1 MKRYI
6 ISIISV
12 LLSLQASAEKIQG
25 TLSLTKPSMDAVCIY
40 DTEAKTATLGNGYTT
55 CIKTTCQGEVEIPGA
70 VTYQG
75 VAYKVAVGQFAF
87 RLCEEVTKVTVGEGV
102 EHIGDFAF
110 VGCAKMT
117 EIVLPSTLKTI
128 GAGAF
133 CNMKNLFTIRC
144 NATTAPTWQWNDVF
158 SPLGTKESMHKK
170 SLSSKLFVPKGSVE
184 SYMTTKFDGT
194 STGTLTKANEKVG
207 WQEAFS
213 NIIDDLNKGYEI
225 NSVEQLMAFR
235 DAVNN
240 GTVSSFKTTNFI
252 LTADLDMAAADGW
265 ESIGTLSNKFTGSFD
280 GNGHVI
286 KNLHVSG
293 NEPNMGLF
301 GYVENATI
309 YNLHLIDPVVNS
321 TKYAGALV
329 GSGQNMYV
337 KDILVTS
344 NITDDASY
352 TITSDASPAGGIV
365 GYAKDATIE
374 RCMFQGK
381 VKSPENCGGIVGK
394 VEGHGNIA
402 DCMVNCEVKNTKT
415 GDNIEVPGTGGIV
428 GSADAVY
435 IERCFAK
442 AYLYYSVNNPK
453 TRPGIVA
460 GDTYSDT
467 NASSIQNCA
476 YWKTIWDYSLL
487 NNSKLECTTKDNVGY
502 DQIKDMIQSY
512 TQPVLGSQNWFYFTG
527 AYLDNPVPATLKD
540 MFLANIVDKKDN
552 ASGFVYRMAGEG
564 NSSYVMVG
572 YTGDASE
579 ITIPATFNGK
589 NVIGIEAEVFMDNA
603 TLTKVL
609 FESPS
614 HITSIGD
621 RAFYNCN
628 GLTAIDLPD
637 AVLYVGVDAFAH
649 CDELTSFNIGQGLN
663 EVKGNIL
670 AYCPKLTTL
679 TATRGNNNH
688 FKCVDNVLLHCPAT
702 GLGLDSYV
710 IVCAAGKKGNYVVP
724 IEELENYIHFRDNCF
739 AGCTELTGIT
749 LPARKNENTG
759 CAYSLGKGMFDGA
772 YNLRYI
778 DMSDITTVNQT
789 IYNVDR
795 SDEKNPFYGLS
806 DYTIVYLP
814 AGHTTASGEPN
825 VVIGGTAYR
834 LELDE
839 EWDFE
844 PKVSTITTT
853 DGVGFN
859 RSIDPLI
866 VENTSKTDEQIT
878 VVEDGTEH
886 IVDIYNGTFEYTD
899 AGYTCYLPYSIDLS
913 EEENIK
919 VYKPTSVG
927 PYTGGSEDPL
937 NGKTVITFT
946 EVESKK
952 MDALTPYFLVL
963 SGDLSVY
970 LDTHDPVTIN
980 CDVENLWQ
988 LGDYEFKGTLVNI
1001 PNATLYDANKPA
1013 YLLQSDGN
1021 WHKVPQGQNNAYVR
1035 PYRAFFQA
1043 VSATNA
1049 NALTAIFKGDDIV
1062 TGIDT
1067 AVGVENN
1074 TIIRTCD
1081 NDGSER
1087 YYDINGR
1094 RLNGKPQK
1102 GLYIHNGKKIYAE

>member
-6 ISIISV
+6 FSIIAI
-12 LLSLQASAEKIQG
+12 LLSLQVSADDVQG
-25 TLSLTKPSMDAVCIY
+25 VLRLIKPNIDVPCIY
-40 DTEAKTATLGNGYTT
+40 NTTYHTATIGNGYNACINTT
-55 CIKTTCQGEVEIPGA
+55 YQGEVEIPGT
-70 VTYQG
+70 VSYEDYSCD
-75 VAYKVAVGQFAF
+75 VRVGQFAF
-87 RLCEEVTKVTVGEGV
+87 RLCEGITKCTIQEGV
-102 EHIGDFAF
+102 RFIHDFAF
-110 VGCAKMT
+110 VGCSNLA
-117 EIVLPSTLKTI
+117 EVVLPSSLLEI

-133 CNMKNLFTIRC
+133 CNLKNLKIVRC
-144 NATTAPTWQWNDVF
+144 NATKAPSWMWNDVF
-158 SPLGTKESMHKK
+158 SSLGTKESMYKK
-170 SLSSKLFVPKGSVE
+170 SLTSTLFVPKGSLE
-184 SYMTTKFDGT
+184 SYRTEKFDGT
-194 STGTLTKANEKVG
+194 STGKQTKANEKVG
-207 WQEAFS
+207 WQEAFAY
-213 NIIDDLNKGYEI
+213 IIDDPNKDYEI
-225 NSVEQLMAFR
+225 NSLEQFIAFR
-235 DAVNN
+235 EAVNN
-240 GTVSSFKTTNFI
+240 GTVNSTFNTTNFI
-252 LTADLDMAAADGW
+252 LTTDLDMAAVEGW
-265 ESIGTLSNKFTGSFD
+265 KSIGTYPNKFSGSFN

-293 NEPNMGLF
+293 DEPNMGLF

-309 YNLHLIDPVVNS
+309 YNLHLMNPVVNS

-337 KDILVTS
+337 KDVLVTS
-344 NITDDASY
+344 NITDEAY
-352 TITSDASPAGGIV
+352 TITSDAFPAGGII
-365 GYAKDATIE
+365 GYATNSTIE
-374 RCMFQGK
+374 RCMFLGK
-381 VKSPENCGGIVGK
+381 VKSSGNCGGIVGK
-394 VEGHGNIA
+394 LEGYSNIN
-402 DCMVNCEVKNTKT
+402 DCMVNCEVKQSGNDVNMK
-415 GDNIEVPGTGGIV
+415 GTGGIV
-428 GSADAVY
+428 GETTAAD
-435 IERCFAK
+435 IERCFVK
-442 AYLYYSVNNPK
+442 AYLSYNVANPQK
-453 TRPGIVA
+453 LPGIVI
-460 GDTYSDT
+460 GET
-467 NASSIQNCA
+467 SSTEMATTVAKCA
-476 YWKTIWDYSLL
+476 YWKNGGKYSLL
-487 NNSKLECTTKDNVGY
+487 QNSSTHNDNLEGNQGY
-502 DQIKDMIQSY
+502 DNTNQMLNTSTKS
-512 TQPVLGSQNWFYFTG
+512 VLGSEDWFYFTG
-527 AYLDNPVPATLKD
+527 AYLDNPVPVTLKD

-564 NSSYVMVG
+564 NSSYEVVG
-572 YTGDASE
+572 YTGTASE
-579 ITIPATFNGK
+579 ITIPATFDGK
-589 NVIGIEAEVFMDNA
+589 NVTSIDAEVFMDNV

-621 RAFYNCN
+621 RAFYNCD

-702 GLGLDSYV
+702 GMGLDSYV
-710 IVCAAGKKGNYVVP
+710 IVCAAGKTGNYVIPVG
-724 IEELENYIHFRDNCF
+724 ELETYIHFRDNCF
-739 AGCTELTGIT
+739 AGCSELTGIT
-749 LPARKNENTG
+749 LPARKSENTG

-789 IYNVDR
+789 INNVDR
-795 SDEKNPFYGLS
+795 SDENNPFYGLS

-825 VVIGGTAYR
+825 VVIGGTANR
-834 LELDE
+834 LLLDE

-866 VENTSKTDEQIT
+866 VENTSKTDDQIT
-878 VVEDGTEH
+878 VVEDGEEH

-913 EEENIK
+913 EEEKIK
-919 VYKPTSVG
+919 VYMPTSVG
-927 PYTGGSEDPL
+927 LYTGGSEDPL
-937 NGKTVITFT
+937 YGKTVITFT

-963 SGDLSVY
+963 SGDLSIY

-1035 PYRAFFQA
+1035 PYRAFLQA

-1067 AVGVENN
+1067 AVGVDNN